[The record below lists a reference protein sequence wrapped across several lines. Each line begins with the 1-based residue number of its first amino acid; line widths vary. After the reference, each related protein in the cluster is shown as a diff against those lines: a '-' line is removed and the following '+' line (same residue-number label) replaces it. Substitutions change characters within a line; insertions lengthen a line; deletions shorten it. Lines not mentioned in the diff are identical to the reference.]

1 MKFKK
6 IFKEHIMPFIFMS
19 LGALIAAFALEEF
32 LVPNTILD
40 GGITGI
46 SIIAKIYTEFP
57 LGLFVFVF
65 NLPFLIIGLKQLGLR
80 FFIRGAYSMTLLSV
94 LLELFK
100 DINELTNETLLA
112 IVFGGVLLGVGCGL
126 VLRFGGCL
134 DGTEVV
140 ALLISKKTNL
150 SVGQIIF
157 IVNIIIFGVAGI
169 LFGIDRALYSLLA
182 YFITYKVIDI
192 VENGMEQAKAV
203 MIITD
208 ESESIAKNIYNRL
221 GRTCTFIEA
230 AGLISGRKDVLYC
243 VITRIELAEI
253 RRIIKETDGSAF
265 VSISDVSEILGTH
278 IKKVDKKTK
287 KKVFKRKENNPE

>member
-6 IFKEHIMPFIFMS
+6 FFKEHILPYIFIS

-46 SIIAKIYTEFP
+46 SIIAKIYTELP
-57 LGLFVFVF
+57 LGLFIFLF
-65 NLPFLIIGLKQLGLR
+65 NLPFLIIGLKQLGIQ
-80 FFIRGAYSMTLLSV
+80 FFVRGAYSMILLSV
-94 LLELFK
+94 LLEVFK
-100 DINELTNETLLA
+100 YLKEVTNETLLA
-112 IVFGGVLLGVGCGL
+112 LVFGGVLLGAGCGL

-134 DGTEVV
+134 DGTEII
-140 ALLISKKTNL
+140 ALLVSKKTNL

-157 IVNIIIFGVAGI
+157 LLNIVIFSVAGI
-169 LFGIDRALYSLLA
+169 LFGLDRALYSLLA

-192 VENGMEQAKAV
+192 VENGMQQAKAV

-208 ESESIAKNIYNRL
+208 ESESIAENIYNRL

-243 VITRIELAEI
+243 VITRIELSEI

-278 IKKVDKKTK
+278 IKKTDKK
-287 KKVFKRKENNPE
+287 